1 MFWSGTP
8 ALQLIDPDNITQDD
22 DVNRKILERRLKL
35 DGHEVISDTNGQ
47 EAVDRIREDPNFDC
61 ILMDIQ

>member
-1 MFWSGTP
+1 MFWSGTL

>member
-1 MFWSGTP
+1 M
-8 ALQLIDPDNITQDD
+8 
-22 DVNRKILERRLKL
+22 NRKILERRLKM